1 MEPKEVNCIIVG
13 GGLAG
18 SCLALQ
24 LLAEGRNFVMFDQP
38 HKNRSTAIAAGLF
51 NPITSKVMTKTW
63 MADRL
68 FDSLFAF
75 YQQAAQ
81 QTGVDFFHP
90 AAVYRPFVSV
100 EEQNEW
106 MARSS
111 EPAIQP
117 FVGHVAAASLYGHQ
131 VHDRHGGLLLNR
143 CGYLDT
149 RMFMEAVRALALRL
163 NRYVEAPFAY
173 QDLQV
178 EPAPVYR
185 GWRARWVIFCEGT
198 SVRENHW
205 FNWLPVQ
212 PLKGETLE
220 VTTHERLELIYN
232 RGVYVVPATKGSYRV
247 GATYQRSREEGCTN
261 EGRAELEDKLS
272 ALLRVPFRVVS
283 QDWGHRPTVSDRKPI
298 LGAHP
303 KHANLV
309 AFNGLGTKGV
319 SLAPHF
325 SGVLARWLRGV
336 GQIEKDV
343 NISRFYALYSKF

>member
-1 MEPKEVNCIIVG
+1 
-13 GGLAG
+13 LAG
-18 SCLALQ
+18 ACLALQ
-24 LLAEGRNFVMFDQP
+24 LLLEGRSFVLFDQP
-38 HKNRSTAIAAGLF
+38 SANRSTAIAAGLF

-75 YQQAAQ
+75 YSRAVQ

-90 AAVYRPFVSV
+90 SPVYRPFVSV

-111 EPAIQP
+111 EPAMQRYVLDI
-117 FVGHVAAASLYGHQ
+117 ATASRYGQ
-131 VHDRHGGLLLNR
+131 VNDPHGGLLLNR

-149 RMFMEAVRALALRL
+149 RLFMEAIRGLASRS
-163 NRYVEAPFAY
+163 NCYVEAPFVY
-173 QDLQV
+173 QDLQLG
-178 EPAPVYR
+178 PTLVYR
-185 GWRARWVIFCEGT
+185 DWAARFVVFCEGT
-198 SVRENHW
+198 ATRYNPW
-205 FNWLPVQ
+205 FSWLPVQ

-220 VTTHERLELIYN
+220 VTTPEPLELIYN
-232 RGVYVVPATKGSYRV
+232 RGVYVVPSAEGRYRV
-247 GATYQRSREEGCTN
+247 GATYQRSAAEGCTPA
-261 EGRAELEDKLS
+261 GRAELEDKL
-272 ALLRVPFRVVS
+272 ATLLRLPCQVLS
-283 QDWGHRPTVSDRKPI
+283 QDWGHRPTVPDRKPI

-303 KHANLV
+303 DHPNLV
-309 AFNGLGTKGV
+309 VFNGLGTKGV

-325 SGVLARWLRGV
+325 SGVLARWLAGT